1 MTKAGLVRDGHF
13 GGFET
18 IEGPPPESACHPAQ
32 TDGVAPACAYGRSTA
47 SVSRSSLRLP
57 ARTQIA
63 PSLLAGA
70 SGPLAK
76 CAGSCEPRGMR
87 PCPQG
92 WRERVSCL
100 GCRNVCRPGESGVRW
115 GQDYRP
121 QSCLRAREIAIPAAL
136 APGGT

>member
-47 SVSRSSLRLP
+47 SVSRIKSAAAGQDADRALTVSRSQWPSREVRRQLRTTGHAALP
-57 ARTQIA
+57 
-63 PSLLAGA
+63 PGLAGA
-70 SGPLAK
+70 GVLPGLPQRLPPWRIGRTVG
-76 CAGSCEPRGMR
+76 AGLS
-87 PCPQG
+87 
-92 WRERVSCL
+92 S
-100 GCRNVCRPGESGVRW
+100 S
-115 GQDYRP
+115 
-121 QSCLRAREIAIPAAL
+121 SCLRAREIAIPAAL